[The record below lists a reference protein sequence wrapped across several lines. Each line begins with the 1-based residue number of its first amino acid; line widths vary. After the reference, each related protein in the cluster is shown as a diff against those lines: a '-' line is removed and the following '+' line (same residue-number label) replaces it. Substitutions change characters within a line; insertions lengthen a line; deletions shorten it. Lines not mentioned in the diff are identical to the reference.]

1 MLLLAPVLLFVAIA
15 ATISIFGYRHYVRPA
30 QLLDQL
36 TTTTSDA
43 IPQPLALS
51 ERKAGQKFSIARWFE
66 PVGRLIPI
74 SPQDAGMVR
83 QELTAAGI
91 RSSSA
96 VAVLYGIK
104 IVLAGA
110 LLLVAVLT
118 RDHLPHNPLLR
129 MLAPLAGGGLG
140 YSLPGFALGRIVSRR
155 CEQIRFALPDVLDLL
170 VVCSEAG
177 CGLDQSIVNVA
188 RELKTVHPAVAD
200 ELALVNME
208 IMAGKSRA
216 DALRNFGRRTG
227 EDEVKKLVAI
237 LVQTDRFG
245 TSVSEALRT
254 QSDFLRI
261 RRRQE
266 AEERAGKVGVKLV
279 FPIFFFCLPSLLV
292 VTAGPGMLQLFQNL
306 FPLMNGMH
314 QSG

>member
-1 MLLLAPVLLFVAIA
+1 MGILVCVALFVLVAVA
-15 ATISIFGYRHYVRPA
+15 VSVFGYVQYVRPA
-30 QLLDQL
+30 RLLDQL
-36 TTTTSDA
+36 ATTTSDA
-43 IPQPLALS
+43 IPVRLTLA
-51 ERKAGQKFSIARWFE
+51 ERKPKRGFSVSGLLQPIGNLL
-66 PVGRLIPI
+66 PV
-74 SPQDAGMVR
+74 SSQDAANIKR
-83 QELTAAGI
+83 ELAAAGI

-96 VAVLYGIK
+96 ATALYGSK
-104 IVLAGA
+104 IVLAA
-110 LLLVAVLT
+110 VFLLVAIALRDRMPSPVL
-118 RDHLPHNPLLR
+118 RILGPIGS
-129 MLAPLAGGGLG
+129 AGMG
-140 YSLPGFALGRIVSRR
+140 YSLPSFILGRMVSRR
-155 CEQIRFALPDVLDLL
+155 REQIRFSLPDVLDLL

-177 CGLDQSIVNVA
+177 CGLDQSIVNVS
-188 RELKTVHPAVAD
+188 RELKTVHPPVAE
-200 ELALVNME
+200 ELALLNME
-208 IMAGKSRA
+208 IMAGKSRS

-292 VTAGPGMLQLFQNL
+292 VTAGPGMLQLFHNL
-306 FPLMNGMH
+306 FPAMNGMG
-314 QSG
+314 Q